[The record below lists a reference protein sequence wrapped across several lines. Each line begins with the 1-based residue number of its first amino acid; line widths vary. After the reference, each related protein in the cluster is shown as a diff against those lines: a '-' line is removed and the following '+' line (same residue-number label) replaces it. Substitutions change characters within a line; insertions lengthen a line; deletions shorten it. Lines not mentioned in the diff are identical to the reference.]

1 MRLVARLK
9 KKNNNIYGSNP
20 YETSR
25 IDGFLDA
32 SLIFARSSQKYLL
45 SINNGS
51 ATLKIRN
58 EAKEAYMNYMI
69 GIENALNENK
79 KYGFI
84 TSQNIT
90 LADICFFCEFS
101 LFYREIMPYE
111 KSDKITSIIKEIGPS
126 KFKLSLKHFHKLR
139 KHPLFKIDSKKYLDS
154 IDKKST

>member
-1 MRLVARLK
+1 MAQQL
-9 KKNNNIYGSNP
+9 
-20 YETSR
+20 
-25 IDGFLDA
+25 
-32 SLIFARSSQKYLL
+32 
-45 SINNGS
+45 
-51 ATLKIRN
+51 LKIRN

-126 KFKLSLKHFHKLR
+126 KFKLSLKHFNKLR